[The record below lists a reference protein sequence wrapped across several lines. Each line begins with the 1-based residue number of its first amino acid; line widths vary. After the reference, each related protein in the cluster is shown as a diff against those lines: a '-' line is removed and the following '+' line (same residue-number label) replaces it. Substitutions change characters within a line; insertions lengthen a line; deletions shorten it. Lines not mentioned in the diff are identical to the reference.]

1 MSEERRSRLDLG
13 VEALRNATACM
24 DHHLCEIMGDKRPCA
39 ETVHDKA
46 VEHLGCDACCALALL
61 AALRVVMAEPSANAV
76 EQLVRRKGSA
86 RGQLAEQVACRS
98 RLVCAFAAD
107 LAELETEARRG

>member
-1 MSEERRSRLDLG
+1 MMTAYRLG
-13 VEALRNATACM
+13 RAVAVLRNATACR
-24 DHHLCEIMGDKRPCA
+24 DHHLCEIMGDERPCA
-39 ETVHDKA
+39 APVHEKA
-46 VEHLGCDACCALALL
+46 VEHLGCDACCDLALL
-61 AALRVVMAEPSANAV
+61 AALRVAMAEPSANAV